1 MKVLRP
7 DITNRGME
15 TPEAADF
22 PKITLVVAW
31 PVSVPAVSPSPPP
44 PTRSRDHGRGEEGLD
59 ARLGERRGGDR
70 VMGSLFE
77 MLAGPEE
84 ATGEAAQRPRR
95 SHHVGARGETR
106 VTEGRWALGFLRTL
120 SWMLRFGKWLR
131 QR

>member
-44 PTRSRDHGRGEEGLD
+44 PPGVTT
-59 ARLGERRGGDR
+59 
-70 VMGSLFE
+70 M
-77 MLAGPEE
+77 
-84 ATGEAAQRPRR
+84 GEARR
-95 SHHVGARGETR
+95 D
-106 VTEGRWALGFLRTL
+106 
-120 SWMLRFGKWLR
+120 
-131 QR
+131 

>member
-1 MKVLRP
+1 MASLCPCCVPFSTSTR
-7 DITNRGME
+7 NR
-15 TPEAADF
+15 DQ
-22 PKITLVVAW
+22 
-31 PVSVPAVSPSPPP
+31 
-44 PTRSRDHGRGEEGLD
+44 GRGEEGLD

-84 ATGEAAQRPRR
+84 ATGEAAQRPRW